1 MNADSSDYENFND
14 ASRSEPLKGPVDIA
28 ASSANPFREPLPQ
41 EAVDPFRVVSKRRS
55 RASGFDYQ
63 GFRALCD
70 NLYAEA
76 QELQRVASHEDFG
89 SSTDGF
95 ALELGALLDELYDFE
110 AMPVKQKDIL
120 ERIVVEVQS
129 QLNNVDW
136 DTRHISF
143 IFDFAGFI
151 RSRSHLVEDHLG
163 IVIDMIK
170 ECGLDPYRGTLSG
183 SDSIK
188 KYNLTYASSRRR
200 EGIKA

>member
-110 AMPVKQKDIL
+110 AMPEPDLCIVTSKRGDQSLMKQ
-120 ERIVVEVQS
+120 R
-129 QLNNVDW
+129 
-136 DTRHISF
+136 F
-143 IFDFAGFI
+143 G
-151 RSRSHLVEDHLG
+151 RSRAAEFCRDSMSRCDWHDQQTGGSHD
-163 IVIDMIK
+163 
-170 ECGLDPYRGTLSG
+170 
-183 SDSIK
+183 
-188 KYNLTYASSRRR
+188 A
-200 EGIKA
+200 